1 MTSPKYDPD
10 KLKKALDK
18 FGSLEAAIE
27 ALESKK
33 ADLEVHNEKLKQK
46 STELQV
52 NVDDLSKK
60 AELKSKELQ
69 EGQRQLQVLSDKI
82 KEHEY
87 QYKLFEGFLAML
99 AGSPSTKSSLEKLIA
114 TLQKLADSWKVT
126 QCPDELRSIFVR
138 QVMGDFL
145 RCYRCDSC
153 GARFIVNREPSKELY
168 KTYYVCPA
176 CHYSHAVTEDD
187 SFLKAM
193 VSKEQIENVHRLE
206 QVLEENEALKPLKVF
221 LKLPCEVCGEP
232 INKWTK
238 NIIEKGVTQHC
249 WGHTECW
256 QSDKG
261 QIKQMMK
268 LAEEEL
274 KERLDSG
281 QWQ

>member
-1 MTSPKYDPD
+1 MTSPKYDPA

-18 FGSLEAAIE
+18 FGSLGAAIE

-33 ADLEVHNEKLKQK
+33 ADLEAQNEQLKQK

-52 NVDDLSKK
+52 NVDNLSKK
-60 AELKSKELQ
+60 AELKNNELQ
-69 EGQRQLQVLSDKI
+69 ERQNQLQVLSDKI

-99 AGSPSTKSSLEKLIA
+99 AGSPSAKSSLETLIA
-114 TLQKLADSWKVT
+114 TFQKLADSWKVT
-126 QCPDELRSIFVR
+126 QNSDELRSIFVR
-138 QVMGDFL
+138 QIMGDFL

-153 GARFIVNREPSKELY
+153 GARFIVNREPQKEFG
-168 KTYYVCPA
+168 KTSYECPA
-176 CHYSHAVTEDD
+176 CHFSLDVTEDD

-193 VSKEQIENVHRLE
+193 VSKKQIENVHRLE